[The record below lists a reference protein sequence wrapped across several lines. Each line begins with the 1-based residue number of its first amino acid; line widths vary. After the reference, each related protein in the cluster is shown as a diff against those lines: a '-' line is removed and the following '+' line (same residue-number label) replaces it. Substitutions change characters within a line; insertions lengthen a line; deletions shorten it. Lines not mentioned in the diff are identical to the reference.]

1 MAREVTGGVYQ
12 TKSELFR
19 RETVEDEQRPLF
31 STYDDVEV
39 KVDLESLLMN
49 AKYNNENAVKENGNK
64 SNIDSNSNSNSTSTT
79 TIWALS
85 EASSAAHDKAVVTNV
100 EKRMKL
106 TNLTPIQRNAIPLAM
121 NGLDLVC
128 SAHTGS
134 GKTLALRYQ
143 LLKRL

>member
-1 MAREVTGGVYQ
+1 MDSARTGVGGARSHGRCLPDEE
-12 TKSELFR
+12 SELFR

-79 TIWALS
+79 TIPALEEGPS
-85 EASSAAHDKAVVTNV
+85 TAT
-100 EKRMKL
+100 
-106 TNLTPIQRNAIPLAM
+106 T
-121 NGLDLVC
+121 
-128 SAHTGS
+128 
-134 GKTLALRYQ
+134 
-143 LLKRL
+143 KRLLPTWRRE